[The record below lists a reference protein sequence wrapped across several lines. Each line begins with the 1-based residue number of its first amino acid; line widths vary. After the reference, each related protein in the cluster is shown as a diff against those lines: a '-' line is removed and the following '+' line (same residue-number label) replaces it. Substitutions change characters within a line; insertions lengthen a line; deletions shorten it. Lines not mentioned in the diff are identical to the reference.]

1 MKIDVICPLYN
12 GRDYIEKIYN
22 QVMMQENVVINELKF
37 ILTDTNDGSEEI
49 LNELKVPENRLPAQ
63 QYLDPAFA

>member
-22 QVMMQENVVINELKF
+22 QVMMQENTVFQN
-37 ILTDTNDGSEEI
+37 
-49 LNELKVPENRLPAQ
+49 
-63 QYLDPAFA
+63 